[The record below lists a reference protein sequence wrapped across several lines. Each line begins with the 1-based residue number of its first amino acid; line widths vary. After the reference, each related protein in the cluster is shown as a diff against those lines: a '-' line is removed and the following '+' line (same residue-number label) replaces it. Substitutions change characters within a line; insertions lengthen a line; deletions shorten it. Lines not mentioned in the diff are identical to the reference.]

1 MDKPIYKY
9 ATLWGVL
16 AGTGLAFLYLKTLGK
31 EKNLD
36 LVKTLLIGGG
46 IGVGVGICVDVISSK
61 TKKPI
66 TEEKLRALAQ
76 KVGGD
81 APLQVNNYMSI
92 VKLAKLSD
100 SDTQRVFNVIN
111 GQLLAESDR
120 KWDENASLDA
130 KKTILLGYGVTVE
143 DFKVFQDVI
152 VNNIADIIS
161 NAFPKINTKTN

>member
-9 ATLWGVL
+9 ATLWGIL
-16 AGTGLAFLYLKTLGK
+16 AGTGLAFLYLRTLGK

-36 LVKTLLIGGG
+36 LFKTLLIGGG
-46 IGVGVGICVDVISSK
+46 IGVGVGISVDVISSK
-61 TKKPI
+61 TKKPV
-66 TEEKLRALAQ
+66 TEEKLRALAK

-92 VKLAKLSD
+92 VKLAKLSE

-111 GQLLAESDR
+111 GMLLAKIDK
-120 KWDENASLDA
+120 KWDENANLDA
-130 KKTILLGYGVTVE
+130 KKTILLSYGVTAE

-152 VNNIADIIS
+152 VNSISDIIS
-161 NAFPKINTKTN
+161 GDFLKN